1 MALVQLNRTY
11 QACATCALW
20 SGPRELRGEEVFCN
34 NRDNGICGGSSF
46 NGWRMGAIS
55 TCTYWEAWNPS
66 RNRNGNTDSPAV
78 KNLTA

>member
-11 QACATCALW
+11 QACATCAFW
-20 SGPRELRGEEVFCN
+20 GGPREIRAEEVSFN
-34 NRDNGICGGSSF
+34 NRDSGICGGASF

-55 TCTYWEAWNPS
+55 TCTYWEALDPS
-66 RNRNGNTDSPAV
+66 RNRNGNNDSPAV